1 MRLRY
6 LNLRDAPPLQQLA
19 IPFWQES
26 ILGRQ
31 CAIRFVVGVNG
42 SGKSRLLQAL
52 AQIFLS
58 LERAPNVQLPFYI
71 TLAYDLGKEEK
82 RTIFVQYQP
91 QNETDSSPDLQLIAY
106 DWLDDTQ
113 IWDWEN
119 LPDQVPAEKKE
130 NAREFKDASGEIAN
144 FLPQSLLVYTS
155 GVTDTWE
162 TIFAPPPP
170 EVELPPIGDVEERPL
185 NWDVE
190 RERLFLREQGLVDA
204 ADNLSQIDIKSLS
217 ESEATRLGYFIAPGQ
232 LQLAVC
238 AVTLQQAAQEFRQMS
253 TPESEAVLLARW
265 DETSEQSHS
274 QSGLRNLLNEV
285 GWRYPVTFGLR
296 LNFEP
301 DQWLDLD
308 TLRIRHL
315 YEVATTVIAAP
326 EPSNERLLLFDLRE
340 PAPNNPSQ
348 LTIEALLD
356 VFREE
361 ESESVTSFDLF
372 TQLYRWQQKGIIH
385 DVILAIRK
393 RSVADL
399 MLYDWLSDGEQEF
412 IGRMSLFHLLEGEN
426 DALVLL
432 DEPETHF
439 NDVWKRR
446 IVDVIDDSLRNTANE
461 IVITTHSSLA
471 LTDVFRIEVT
481 LLHFANEDGR
491 VLHLRTPIHTFGAS
505 PTVIMRE
512 IFGAPESVGQRA
524 AEYLDLILMLA
535 AQPDDVHT
543 IWTNEQI
550 NEELIQTESFYN
562 LTNYVR
568 QLPHDYGEGD
578 EFNSY
583 LLRVLK
589 TMRAYTQ
596 RISGKDSVTVVDT
609 LLALEDL
616 IGEGFYQFE
625 FRRRLRSLRAQ
636 DE

>member
-6 LNLRDAPPLQQLA
+6 LNLRDAPPMQQLA

-26 ILGRQ
+26 ILGRE

-52 AQIFLS
+52 AQIFLA
-58 LERAPNVQLPFYI
+58 LEQAPNTQLPFYV
-71 TLAYDLGKEEK
+71 TLVYDLGQEEK

-91 QNETDSSPDLQLIAY
+91 IEENGKNPELRLIEF
-106 DWLDDTQ
+106 DWLDDAQT
-113 IWDWEN
+113 WDWEN
-119 LPDQVPAEKKE
+119 LPAQIPDDEQ
-130 NAREFKDASGEIAN
+130 RSFGDSSGTIGS
-144 FLPQSLLVYTS
+144 FLPQALLAYTS
-155 GVTDTWE
+155 GAIDAWE
-162 TIFAPPPP
+162 TIFAPPEPVIEIP
-170 EVELPPIGDVEERPL
+170 AIGEVEERPI
-185 NWDVE
+185 NWNVA
-190 RERLFLREQGLVDA
+190 RERQFLREQGLADA
-204 ADNLSQIDIKSLS
+204 ADNLSQIGAADFGGGQAS
-217 ESEATRLGYFIAPGQ
+217 RLGYFIAPPQ
-232 LQLAVC
+232 LRLAVS
-238 AVTLQQAAQEFRQMS
+238 AVTLQQASQDFRQMA
-253 TPESEAVLLARW
+253 TPEAEAVLLAHW
-265 DETSEQSHS
+265 DETDERRHS

-301 DQWLDLD
+301 DRWLEPDVRL
-308 TLRIRHL
+308 IRRL
-315 YEVATTVIAAP
+315 YEAATAVIGEP
-326 EPSNERLLLFDLRE
+326 EPGNERLLLFDLRE
-340 PAPNNPSQ
+340 PKQDNR
-348 LTIEALLD
+348 LTIDHLLD
-356 VFREE
+356 VFQEA
-361 ESESVTSFDLF
+361 ESETVTPFDIF
-372 TQLYRWQQKGIIH
+372 KKLYRWQQTGIIS
-385 DVILAIRK
+385 DVILTIRK
-393 RSVADL
+393 RGVADL

-412 IGRMSLFHLLEGEN
+412 VGRMALFHLLEGEN

-446 IVDVIDDSLRNTANE
+446 IVDVIDDSLRNFTNE

-481 LLHFANEDGR
+481 LLRFANEDGR
-491 VLHLRTPIHTFGAS
+491 VLHVRTPIHTFGAS

-524 AEYLDLILMLA
+524 AEYLDLVLMLA
-535 AQPDDVHT
+535 AQPDDVHA
-543 IWTNEQI
+543 IWTYVQI
-550 NEELIQTESFYN
+550 DDELIQTNSFQN
-562 LTNYVR
+562 LIRYVQ

-578 EFNSY
+578 DLSRY

-589 TMRAYTQ
+589 NMRAYTR
-596 RISGKDSVTVVDT
+596 RISEKEDVTVVDT

-625 FRRRLRSLRAQ
+625 FRRRLRALRKQ